1 MEESRKDK
9 IINNLQQAKQTGQLK
24 SENIKEIVKTA
35 VSEAV
40 SEVKEGRTEIS
51 SLVQDAIAAV
61 VEIFQDKKGEIK
73 EEVSASIEGA
83 IEGISNARREA
94 ISNTESEIQTLQVKV
109 EREESELQQE
119 IDVVLE
125 EIQTKNQDKSSQVK
139 EAINSVIT
147 SMEKSEEVALLQKR
161 YAQLKAQLA
170 VIQANLA
177 GRYGDS
183 YGNVNQY
190 LDDAKTWYERAKDD
204 PAVFTGKIEEKQQDF
219 EEKLGKTGAAAAR
232 KEKQVKQL
240 LKELWKSVSEVFRE
254 HKDKDT
260 NP

>member
-24 SENIKEIVKTA
+24 TENIREIVKTA

-40 SEVKEGRTEIS
+40 LEVKEGRSEIS

-61 VEIFQDKKGEIK
+61 VEILKDKQ
-73 EEVSASIEGA
+73 EEVQEGVSASIEGA
-83 IEGISNARREA
+83 IEGISDARREA
-94 ISNTESEIQTLQVKV
+94 ITGTESEIKTLQGKV
-109 EREESELQQE
+109 EETESQLQQE

-125 EIQTKNQDKSSQVK
+125 DIQTQNKDKSSQVN
-139 EAINSVIT
+139 EAINAAIKNL
-147 SMEKSEEVALLQKR
+147 ENSEEVALLQKR

-177 GRYGDS
+177 ARYGSS

-190 LDDAKTWYERAKDD
+190 LDDAKTWYDRAKEN
-204 PAVFTGKIEEKQQDF
+204 PEVFTGRIEEKQQEF
-219 EEKLGKTGAAAAR
+219 EEKLGKTGVAAAK
-232 KEKQVKQL
+232 KEQQLKQL
-240 LKELWKSVSEVFRE
+240 LKELWKSISEVFRDR
-254 HKDKDT
+254 K
-260 NP
+260 NL